1 MTAGTFPKY
10 KPPTVTDRRYN
21 PLKFVLMAHSAYR
34 HDESIKF
41 TTGRLR
47 GQTTCRFP

>member
-10 KPPTVTDRRYN
+10 KAPTVTDRSYN
-21 PLKFVLMAHSAYR
+21 RLKFVLMAHSAYR

-41 TTGRLR
+41 TPGRLR
-47 GQTTCRFP
+47 GRTTYPCL